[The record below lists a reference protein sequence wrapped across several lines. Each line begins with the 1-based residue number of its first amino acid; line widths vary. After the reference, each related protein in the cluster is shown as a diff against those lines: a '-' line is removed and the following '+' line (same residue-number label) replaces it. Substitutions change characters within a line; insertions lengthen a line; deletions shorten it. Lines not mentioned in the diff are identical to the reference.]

1 MKTGNKFSQ
10 FKLPGL
16 VGHQQVTASIPFA
29 MTTVFK
35 KMFYPD
41 KNYFLV
47 GFVESS
53 ASREFRTNTSMVTT
67 MTRQL
72 FLSLAAAAAAIHI
85 DLPAV
90 FNPFK
95 YENRFEKLGTLGS
108 WSGSN
113 TGQLFQCL
121 NNDFCP
127 KHKKR
132 R

>member
-47 GFVESS
+47 VLSKVRLRES
-53 ASREFRTNTSMVTT
+53 FGQ
-67 MTRQL
+67 TR
-72 FLSLAAAAAAIHI
+72 
-85 DLPAV
+85 
-90 FNPFK
+90 
-95 YENRFEKLGTLGS
+95 R
-108 WSGSN
+108 W
-113 TGQLFQCL
+113 
-121 NNDFCP
+121 
-127 KHKKR
+127 
-132 R
+132 